1 MQYMITPTNSDLY
14 HHGIL
19 GQKWGKRNGPPYP
32 LSAGA
37 HSAGEKK
44 AGYQKSI
51 KNKGGFSSKNRPTP
65 SKKISKEYGMLAEL
79 AIFFAPEIAML
90 ALSAG
95 ILAADAAERGM
106 AKLKE
111 HREDKLRTK
120 LEKDQKTGLPLKKK
134 EMKPKED
141 IKHVNPGFKNG
152 EDDTS
157 NNCPFCVTAYEL
169 RRRGFDVRA
178 GKTEKGRTQED
189 ISAFYKE
196 NKKFTNVKFEGKDK
210 EHIPTSKDISRT
222 IQENILK
229 DNPNGSRGTM
239 SLHWITGSGHVINYE
254 VKDGKVEFLDG
265 QNGKVYNIDR
275 LSERLHPYAG
285 FGYLRTDNLTPDYEK
300 LKKEG
305 VIVG

>member
-1 MQYMITPTNSDLY
+1 MLYMIVPTNSDLS

-32 LSAGA
+32 LNSGA
-37 HSAGEKK
+37 HSASEKK

-51 KNKGGFSSKNRPTP
+51 KGSGGTNKGEP
-65 SKKISKEYGMLAEL
+65 SKKVSKKYGV
-79 AIFFAPEIAML
+79 APEL
-90 ALSAG
+90 VGLG
-95 ILAADAAERGM
+95 LWLAANAVIIGSKAAAKAAVRGN

-111 HREDKLRTK
+111 KREDKLRNK
-120 LEKDQKTGLPLKKK
+120 LEKDKNTGLPIKKK
-134 EMKPKED
+134 EMTPKQD
-141 IKHVNPGFKNG
+141 IKHTNPGFKNG
-152 EDDTS
+152 ERDTS

-178 GKTEKGRTQED
+178 GKTEQGRTQED
-189 ISAFYKE
+189 ISKFYKE
-196 NKKFTNVKFEGKDK
+196 NKAFKNVNFVGKDK
-210 EHIPTSKDISRT
+210 EHNPTSKEMANT
-222 IQENILK
+222 ITETLVKN
-229 DNPNGSRGTM
+229 NPDGARGTM

-265 QNGKVYNIDR
+265 QNGKVYNINR
-275 LSERLHPYAG
+275 LAERLHPYAG

-305 VIVG
+305 IIVG

>member
-1 MQYMITPTNSDLY
+1 MLYVIAPTNNDLY
-14 HHGIL
+14 HNGIL
-19 GQKWGKRNGPPYP
+19 GQKWGQRNGPPYP
-32 LSAGA
+32 LGSGA
-37 HSAGEKK
+37 HSAREKK

-51 KNKGGFSSKNRPTP
+51 KGSNRKINRNKAP
-65 SKKISKEYGMLAEL
+65 SKEISKEYGIAAEL
-79 AIFFAPEIAML
+79 ATVGIIVGYAVLRISIE
-90 ALSAG
+90 AG
-95 ILAADAAERGM
+95 IKAAIRGN

-111 HREDKLRTK
+111 HREDKLRSK
-120 LEKDQKTGLPLKKK
+120 LDKDDKTGLPLKKK
-134 EMKPKED
+134 EMTPKED
-141 IKHVNPGFKNG
+141 IKHTNPGFRNG
-152 EDDTS
+152 EADTS

-210 EHIPTSKDISRT
+210 EHEPTPKEMART

-229 DNPNGSRGTM
+229 DNSDGSRGTM
-239 SLHWITGSGHVINYE
+239 SLNWWTGGGHVINYE

-265 QNGKVYNIDR
+265 QNGKVYNINR
-275 LSERLHPYAG
+275 LTERMHPYAG